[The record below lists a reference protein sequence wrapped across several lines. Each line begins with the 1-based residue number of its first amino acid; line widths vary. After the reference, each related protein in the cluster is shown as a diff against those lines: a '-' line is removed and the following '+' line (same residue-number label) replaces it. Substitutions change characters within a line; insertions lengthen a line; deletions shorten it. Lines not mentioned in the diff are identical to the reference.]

1 MDVHALKRT
10 TLATVPADKAFVVV
24 RGDRITNIKDLAN
37 CIASL
42 NDGQFSHHVH
52 ADKHDSDWAHWVRD
66 VLQNPALANDVNL
79 AINLKDKTHLVKT
92 IRDHVAWLE
101 SIR

>member
-10 TLATVPADKAFVVV
+10 TLATVPADKAFVMV
-24 RGDRITNIKDLAN
+24 RGDRISTIKDLAN

-42 NDGQFSHHVH
+42 TDFQFNHHVH
-52 ADKHDSDWAHWVRD
+52 VDKHDSDWAHWTRD
-66 VLQNPALANDVNL
+66 VLQNPALANDMNLIVNL
-79 AINLKDKTHLVKT
+79 RDKAHLVKT

-101 SIR
+101 SVR